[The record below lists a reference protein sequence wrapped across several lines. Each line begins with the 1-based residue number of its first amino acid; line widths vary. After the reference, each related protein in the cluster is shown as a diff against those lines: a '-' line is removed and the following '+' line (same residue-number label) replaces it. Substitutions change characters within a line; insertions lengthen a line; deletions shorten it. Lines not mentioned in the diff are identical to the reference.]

1 MECEVFNLF
10 SGLIPQEGLNR
21 LERGRKRQGILPDFR
36 LRGSVAGMRVGVRGA
51 VASES
56 RLAELKVLSSCPT
69 RYARAPRAREKA
81 VKKRADQLPNEYL
94 KKAQKVDTEYGG
106 VPEGTMGPVATKL
119 VSYPRLEGWVFGA
132 WAECSP
138 DVHELVREIAGAR
151 LRHEQELERKEGR
164 GRRRGMSDVGALSVL
179 TGQIRRG
186 LSLVAARSQA
196 RLLLDRVEAVGN
208 GAVQAAGRRK
218 WVALEG
224 WRMQK
229 EQKAHMLGLQ
239 QGRTVLRRGEFFLQ

>member
-1 MECEVFNLF
+1 
-10 SGLIPQEGLNR
+10 
-21 LERGRKRQGILPDFR
+21 
-36 LRGSVAGMRVGVRGA
+36 
-51 VASES
+51 
-56 RLAELKVLSSCPT
+56 
-69 RYARAPRAREKA
+69 
-81 VKKRADQLPNEYL
+81 
-94 KKAQKVDTEYGG
+94 
-106 VPEGTMGPVATKL
+106 MGPVATKL
-119 VSYPRLEGWVFGA
+119 ASYPRLEGWVFGA

-151 LRHEQELERKEGR
+151 LRYEQELERKEGR

-196 RLLLDRVEAVGN
+196 RLLLDRIEAVGN

-218 WVALEG
+218 WVAFEG